1 MARGKDISPD
11 ALAKLGAKRLAEL
24 LAEACQNDRPLRRK
38 IEILLA
44 SKRGSEQLEGT
55 ITKRITSLSRADG
68 FVDWREVPALVAELD
83 TLRDGIVTELG
94 AKDPRAASE
103 QMWRFLTLAEPT
115 LERVDDSIGRIGD
128 VFHRAAAD
136 IGSLLARVSDLDRV
150 ALAER
155 LHESLGKDEYGF
167 ASQIITSGSDAL
179 GVEGRTR
186 LRELLKAEIRRLPPR
201 QEKENW
207 SAVGWPR
214 SRISAHLAD
223 LADAEGDVDAYI
235 EAIQLGDRKDI
246 DAANIARRLIAAG
259 RPADALEWLDKDRR
273 ARGPFDLT
281 IADLKM
287 AAFEALGKKPE
298 AQALRWQAF
307 EATLSGPHLREHLK
321 RLPDFEDFA
330 TEQKALAHAATF
342 PSAFTAL
349 IFFVEWP
356 VLKAA
361 DRLVRQRISELDGRN
376 YQWLGKAAEQLAEKW
391 PISATLLYRALVL
404 SVLERGFSKAYPY
417 AARDLASASILASRL
432 PPDSGIPDHA
442 AFHAE
447 LKAKHGRKHAFWQI
461 VEGARERGRPATY
474 ESEWG
479 WNKGTRLV

>member
-83 TLRDGIVTELG
+83 TLRDGIVTQLG
-94 AKDPRAASE
+94 AKDPHAASE

-115 LERVDDSIGRIGD
+115 LERVDDSSGRIGH
-128 VFHRAAAD
+128 VFHCPAAD
-136 IGSLLARVSDLDRV
+136 MGSLLARVPDIDRV

-155 LHESLGKDEYGF
+155 LHESLSEDNYGF
-167 ASQIITSGSDAL
+167 AGQIIASGSEAL
-179 GVEGRTR
+179 GVEGRTK
-186 LRELLKAEIRRLPPR
+186 LRELLKADIRRLPSR

-207 SAVGWPR
+207 GAVGWPR
-214 SRISAHLAD
+214 SRLSAHLAD
-223 LADAEGDVDAYI
+223 LADAERDVNAYI
-235 EAIQLGDRKDI
+235 EAIQLGDREHI
-246 DAANIARRLIAAG
+246 DAANVAQRLIAAG
-259 RPADALEWLDKDRR
+259 RPAEALEWLDKDRR
-273 ARGPFDLT
+273 ARGPFDLS
-281 IADLKM
+281 IADLRI
-287 AAFEALGKKPE
+287 AAFEALGKKSE

-321 RLPDFEDFA
+321 RLPDFDDFA

-342 PSAFTAL
+342 PSALTAL
-349 IFFVEWP
+349 IFFIEWP
-356 VLKAA
+356 ALEAA

-376 YQWLGKAAEQLAEKW
+376 YQPLGRAAEHLAEKW
-391 PISATLLYRALVL
+391 PISATLLYRTLVL
-404 SVLERGFSKAYPY
+404 SVLERGYSKAYPY

-432 PPDSGIPDHA
+432 SADSGIPDHA

-447 LKAKHGRKHAFWQI
+447 LKAKHRRKYGFWQI
-461 VEGARERGRPATY
+461 VEGVQERGR
-474 ESEWG
+474 
-479 WNKGTRLV
+479 R